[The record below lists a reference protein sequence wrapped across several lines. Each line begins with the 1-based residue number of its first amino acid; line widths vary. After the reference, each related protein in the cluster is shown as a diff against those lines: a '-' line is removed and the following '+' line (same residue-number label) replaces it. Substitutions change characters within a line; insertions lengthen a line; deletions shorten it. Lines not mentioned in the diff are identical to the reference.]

1 MYLHQLLLESN
12 AADAHLFIVF
22 NTSYFNNNKDDN
34 YIENPFK
41 KAQLQA
47 LFQLDK
53 KVSQQV
59 KVYEMDVKNEEAV
72 NLMFDQVATHVR
84 REKAR
89 KKKQSVAQKA
99 ENVKNKNA
107 K

>member
-53 KVSQQV
+53 KVSQ
-59 KVYEMDVKNEEAV
+59 
-72 NLMFDQVATHVR
+72 
-84 REKAR
+84 
-89 KKKQSVAQKA
+89 
-99 ENVKNKNA
+99 
-107 K
+107 